1 MDIHRA
7 DQFRNPSGHLEILS
21 VCATGSDTGRNE
33 PMKTKIRE
41 ILPESVAAVILAV
54 LSAYLL
60 QGDVWTFWTWWLLA
74 LFMGMVAMPLTGRLF
89 EGFED
94 KGWLFS
100 KVLAIAVTG
109 FLTWFLVAVEILPFT
124 SAVCIGV
131 SVVCAVFCAVI
142 FHIQLKK
149 DIECYPTGKT
159 KLIID
164 RKSVV

>member
-1 MDIHRA
+1 
-7 DQFRNPSGHLEILS
+7 
-21 VCATGSDTGRNE
+21 
-33 PMKTKIRE
+33 MKTKIRE

-109 FLTWFLVAVEILPFT
+109 FLTWISGCCRDSSFYISCVHRRF
-124 SAVCIGV
+124 CCMRGV
-131 SVVCAVFCAVI
+131 LCGNFPYPV
-142 FHIQLKK
+142 KK
-149 DIECYPTGKT
+149 RYRVLSDGENKTYYP
-159 KLIID
+159 
-164 RKSVV
+164 

>member
-1 MDIHRA
+1 
-7 DQFRNPSGHLEILS
+7 
-21 VCATGSDTGRNE
+21 
-33 PMKTKIRE
+33 MKTKIRE
-41 ILPESVAAVILAV
+41 TLPEIIAAVILAA

-109 FLTWFLVAVEILPFT
+109 FLTWFLVALEILSFT
-124 SAVCIGV
+124 AAVCIGV
-131 SVVCAVFCAVI
+131 SVACAVVCAVI
-142 FHIQLKK
+142 FHIQLEKR
-149 DIECYPTGKT
+149 Y
-159 KLIID
+159 
-164 RKSVV
+164 

>member
-1 MDIHRA
+1 
-7 DQFRNPSGHLEILS
+7 
-21 VCATGSDTGRNE
+21 
-33 PMKTKIRE
+33 MKTKIRE

-149 DIECYPTGKT
+149 DIECYPTEKQN
-159 KLIID
+159 LL
-164 RKSVV
+164 SVKNCCFSGSFLCGHIWQDFVRRHMERRSLWITDLWKP